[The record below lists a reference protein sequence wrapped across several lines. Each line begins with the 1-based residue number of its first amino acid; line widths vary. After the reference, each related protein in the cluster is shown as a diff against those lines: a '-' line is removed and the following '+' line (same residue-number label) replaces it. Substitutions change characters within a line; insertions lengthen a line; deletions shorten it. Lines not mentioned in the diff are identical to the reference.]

1 MSLKTA
7 RCYLKVLVEPLTS
20 TEAQLRAQSELQAG
34 ESLVWSGV
42 ADARRAAIAAIPETI
57 TPGIAF
63 LGIGLLLTIQRY
75 NTASSMPKTTSHSLS
90 PMLGMLAFI
99 LPALIA
105 GLLNLLR
112 PLWVYRRGL
121 TTVYAV
127 TSHRVMIIRGSGRRS
142 VRSLDPAEIVDVRC
156 RDRRDGLGEVM
167 ISTNFSVRTKN
178 TLARR
183 TWWFYGVPSAKEVAH
198 LVSELTKR
206 RSQLLLR
213 AGQFVPL
220 GFSAPK

>member
-1 MSLKTA
+1 VSLKKA

-20 TEAQLRAQSELQAG
+20 AEAQLRAQSELQAG
-34 ESLVWSGV
+34 ETLVWSGV
-42 ADARRAAIAAIPETI
+42 PDARRAAIAAISETI

-63 LGIGLLLTIQRY
+63 LGIGFLLTIQGY
-75 NTASSMPKTTSHSLS
+75 STAGSMPKNSHSLS
-90 PMLGMLAFI
+90 PIFGMLVFM

-156 RDRRDGLGEVM
+156 RERPNGSGEVM

-183 TWWFYGVPSAKEVAH
+183 TWWFYGAPSAKNVAH

-213 AGQFVPL
+213 AGRFVPL
-220 GFSAPK
+220 DFSAPK

>member
-1 MSLKTA
+1 LLLA
-7 RCYLKVLVEPLTS
+7 RVGGPLTS
-20 TEAQLRAQSELQAG
+20 AEARLRAQSELQAG
-34 ESLVWSGV
+34 ESLVLSGV
-42 ADARRAAIAAIPETI
+42 PDARRAAIAAIPETI

-90 PMLGMLAFI
+90 PMLGTLAFI
-99 LPALIA
+99 SPALIA

-127 TSHRVMIIRGSGRRS
+127 TSRRVMIIRGIGRRS

-156 RDRRDGLGEVM
+156 RERREGLGEVM

-183 TWWFYGVPSAKEVAH
+183 TWWFYGVPSAKEVAQ

-220 GFSAPK
+220 DFSAPK